1 MKMALSDT
9 SHETAYQQTEV
20 SIVKR
25 SLIPSALGVLLPSM
39 PHKAATSRSPWSA
52 TNHGAHTVVDIDLA
66 HLPKNGSSGGRGG
79 GGEGSYEVDKKYA
92 EATES
97 IELEENEK
105 PIPEKPIPE
114 NPGVGKGKRDA
125 VPPWQERDRPG
136 TAPTFSSLA
145 TSPPSNSPPTSA
157 GLMTNGLQSPREQST
172 FSGRVVVTG
181 LGVED
186 EAAAHH
192 DRDSAAGGGVEAAGR
207 TWPVTGR
214 HLAAGV
220 NIKIE
225 RVVKVEADERK

>member
-25 SLIPSALGVLLPSM
+25 SLLPSALGVLLPSM

-52 TNHGAHTVVDIDLA
+52 TNHDVHTVVDIDLA
-66 HLPKNGSSGGRGG
+66 HLPKNGSNGGRGG
-79 GGEGSYEVDKKYA
+79 EEGGSYEVDKKYA

-97 IELEENEK
+97 IELEEKETA
-105 PIPEKPIPE
+105 IPE
-114 NPGVGKGKRDA
+114 NPGMGKASWGA
-125 VPPWQERDRPG
+125 VPPLQSRERPG
-136 TAPTFSSLA
+136 TAPAFSSLA
-145 TSPPSNSPPTSA
+145 SSQPFSSPPTSA
-157 GLMTNGLQSPREQST
+157 GVMTNGLQSLREQTT
-172 FSGRVVVTG
+172 FSDRVIVTG

-186 EAAAHH
+186 EAAGHH
-192 DRDSAAGGGVEAAGR
+192 DRDGAAGGVVGAGGR
-207 TWPVTGR
+207 TWPIAGR